1 MAELSEQE
9 QAEQASA
16 TEAEAARVAA
26 EAEQEQ
32 TVKFETYDKAMKTVA
47 KRKEENDDLRA
58 QLADLQ
64 KSQRETE
71 KNIDPTKYQEVLE
84 SQLAESQQRFA
95 DLEVKFSTTLDERD
109 KRDLDRTKLSAA
121 WDLARKEGMVDDR
134 DLLNFIDKDLIQVDE
149 NSVVNIKSVQTV
161 VNKFKASKPYFFQAP
176 TPESINDKAPDGSDD
191 TDMSKLTLSQQLA
204 LKNN

>member
-9 QAEQASA
+9 QEQP
-16 TEAEAARVAA
+16 EIEEVQ
-26 EAEQEQ
+26 EEKEQ

-47 KRKEENDDLRA
+47 KRKEENDALRT
-58 QLADLQ
+58 QLAELQ
-64 KSQRETE
+64 KAQRETE

-84 SQLAESQQRFA
+84 SQLAEAQQKFA
-95 DLEVKFSTTLDERD
+95 ELENKFTTTLQERD

-204 LKNN
+204 LKNS

>member
-1 MAELSEQE
+1 MAELTEQE

-47 KRKEENDDLRA
+47 KRKEENDALRT
-58 QLADLQ
+58 QLAELQ
-64 KSQRETE
+64 KAQRETE

-84 SQLAESQQRFA
+84 SQLAESQQKFA
-95 DLEVKFSTTLDERD
+95 ELEVKFSTTLEERD

-204 LKNN
+204 LKNS